1 MWATAIIL
9 IVVLFPAIDVLSAF
23 PLNGITLGNNI
34 HAAFFSNNPARMSNR
49 KISIVFRLAAA
60 IPPVIGACI
69 VRDLDVILSYV
80 GLLGFVIT
88 FVFPPLLNMISKRRA
103 LKRFGSNK
111 TPYTMRILS
120 HDFFNVVVILFG
132 IGSVI
137 ACLILNITYT
147 IIDKK
152 KKHH

>member
-111 TPYTMRILS
+111 TPYTNSEPRLLQRCCHFVWNWISDRLS
-120 HDFFNVVVILFG
+120 H
-132 IGSVI
+132 SE
-137 ACLILNITYT
+137 
-147 IIDKK
+147 
-152 KKHH
+152 HHIHDHR